1 MAAAAVHLVA
11 AAAAVADLVGT
22 MVVVAREGPHGAQT
36 SGGSRLATRFLNVVG
51 SYSFSF
57 SVVVVVTGVA
67 VVAVVVVVVVVALV
81 CVCVCVFV

>member
-1 MAAAAVHLVA
+1 MAAVAVHLV

-22 MVVVAREGPHGAQT
+22 MVVAREGPHGAQT

-81 CVCVCVFV
+81 DMVLMMDG